1 MKSSGDDIRSL
12 KKHVGLAPQLRRPAE
27 RHSAAHESNA
37 AASADFLGSSLV
49 ASVFLGLFI
58 DYHVGIGE

>member
-1 MKSSGDDIRSL
+1 MKSSGGDIHSL
-12 KKHVGLAPQLRRPAE
+12 KKHVGLALQLRRPAE

-37 AASADFLGSSLV
+37 AAFADLLGSSLV